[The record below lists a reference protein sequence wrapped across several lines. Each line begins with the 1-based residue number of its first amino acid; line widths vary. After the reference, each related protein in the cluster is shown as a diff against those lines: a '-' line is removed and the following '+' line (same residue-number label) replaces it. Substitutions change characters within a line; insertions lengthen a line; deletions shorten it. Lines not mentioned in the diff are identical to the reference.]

1 MCAHY
6 LPTELYN
13 YVISFIQPDY
23 NLKLKYDF
31 CLIFI
36 SGTTGRNNMKRC
48 TPCQMC
54 QKTNTYNKICRSCDQ
69 MRWFELT

>member
-1 MCAHY
+1 MWSHY
-6 LPTELYN
+6 LPTELYD

-36 SGTTGRNNMKRC
+36 NGTSGKSNMKRC

-54 QKTNTYNKICRSCDQ
+54 HKMYTYNRLCRSCDQ
-69 MRWFELT
+69 LRWFEMT